1 MKHPQLL
8 ERSGPGGASVANT
21 TDAQSY
27 SDAFIAEMTAVRSEA
42 GVASKRML
50 ISLRAAASS
59 GLTLRKFLKTCM
71 FNSGK

>member
-27 SDAFIAEMTAVRSEA
+27 SDAIIAEMTAVRSEA
-42 GVASKRML
+42 GVAQ
-50 ISLRAAASS
+50 AHAHQP
-59 GLTLRKFLKTCM
+59 
-71 FNSGK
+71 